1 MGLRTRVAASYV
13 LVTVGAVLVMEALL
27 IGIFAPPLIGA
38 KVDER
43 AQINSAYGDA
53 LSLAAKMAAGSQ
65 PTIPV
70 SNAPCTESGRAGPI
84 MLLLAQDRRIL
95 QSSYPACYP
104 VGSLAPAP
112 PGDPDRGGGKS
123 ANGSIVWATAPVS
136 GNVLYAQRP
145 LTTSA
150 SSLADAQPLI
160 TPGLV
165 VLAAAVPV
173 GLLCGYLSMRRPV
186 RQLRRL
192 SATTEALANGDLSQ
206 RIPVQGRDELSILE
220 RSVNRMAEQLTL
232 AIDAERDLAAAHAR
246 TLERAQIAREL
257 HDSVSQELF
266 SVRLLASGL
275 QRALPAESILHPQL
289 ESMAASAEQASR
301 HMRALLLHLRPPD
314 QPETSLPA
322 ALRQLAEAYS
332 SRLGI
337 AVEANVEEETL
348 TPPQEE
354 ALVRI
359 VQEAVANAARHARA
373 QNIAIGF
380 RGGTLT
386 VTDDGTGFDAGAP
399 TAGLG
404 LVLMR
409 ERAAEVG
416 ATFDIAAE
424 PAGGTTIMVVLP

>member
-13 LVTVGAVLVMEALL
+13 LVTFGAVLVMEALL

-38 KVDER
+38 RVDER
-43 AQINSAYGDA
+43 EQINLAYGDA
-53 LSLAAKMAAGSQ
+53 VSLAAKMAAGSQ
-65 PTIPV
+65 PNIPV
-70 SNAPCTESGRAGPI
+70 NNSPCTESGRAGPI
-84 MLLLAQDRRIL
+84 MLLLTPDRHIL

-104 VGSLAPAP
+104 VGSSAPAP
-112 PGDPDRGGGKS
+112 PGDPDQGGGKTS
-123 ANGSIVWATAPVS
+123 SGSIVWATAPVG

-145 LTTSA
+145 LTQSA
-150 SSLADAQPLI
+150 SSFADAQPLI

-186 RQLRRL
+186 RRLRRL
-192 SATTEALANGDLSQ
+192 SATTEALANGDLSE

-246 TLERAQIAREL
+246 TVERARIAREL

-275 QRALPAESILHPQL
+275 QRALPAESNLRPQL
-289 ESMAASAEQASR
+289 ESVAASADLASR
-301 HMRALLLHLRPPD
+301 HMRALLLHLRPSEH
-314 QPETSLPA
+314 PESLPA

-348 TPPQEE
+348 APPQEA
-354 ALVRI
+354 ALIRI
-359 VQEAVANAARHARA
+359 AQEAVANAAQHARA
-373 QNIAIGF
+373 QTISIEF
-380 RGGTLT
+380 RTGTLT
-386 VTDDGTGFDAGAP
+386 VTDDGTGFDADAR

-409 ERAAEVG
+409 ERAAEIG
-416 ATFDIAAE
+416 ATLDVVAV
-424 PAGGTTIMVVLP
+424 PDRGTTIMVVLS